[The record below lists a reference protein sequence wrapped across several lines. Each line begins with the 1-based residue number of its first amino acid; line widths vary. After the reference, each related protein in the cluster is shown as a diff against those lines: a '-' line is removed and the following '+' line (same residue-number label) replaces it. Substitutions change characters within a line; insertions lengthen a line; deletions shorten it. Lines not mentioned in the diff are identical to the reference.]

1 MTAKKQAVVDS
12 EQLAEDGNIDKIRDI
27 LFGVQVRDFERRFS
41 KLEEKIDK
49 DLDDLKQDTR
59 DQLNKL
65 EELMTKEVNALT
77 DKIYE
82 EQDLR
87 GDALKKLTSDLQNA
101 SRDLEKQITKLGEKT
116 AKNESEIRTQI
127 LDESKALTD
136 TIQKKQDETLASL
149 KKEATELRDDKAD
162 RAALADLFTEMAM
175 RLTGD
180 FKLPKSKKES
190 K

>member
-1 MTAKKQAVVDS
+1 MTAKKEAVVDS

-41 KLEEKIDK
+41 KLEAKFDK
-49 DLDDLKQDTR
+49 DLDDLRQDTR
-59 DQLNKL
+59 EQLNKL
-65 EELMTKEVNALT
+65 EELMNKEVNALT

-116 AKNESEIRTQI
+116 AKNESDIRTQI

-136 TIQKKQDETLASL
+136 TIQKKQDETMASL

-180 FKLPKSKKES
+180 FKLPKSKKGA